1 MPAIC
6 NFSVSQRGDVKV
18 VSQAGGLRD
27 WTGNMP
33 VGNAVAV
40 EVPET
45 QFTRVGGDRIAYQ
58 VFGDGPPDLLVAAST
73 DAMDMRWDWPPY
85 AHFLRRLASF
95 SRVILFDRRGSAA
108 SDPVSR
114 AGASVWEDWADDAR
128 AVLDAVG
135 SERAAIWG
143 GFDSGPTVI
152 LFAATEPER
161 TQSLILHTTTARFAA
176 AEDYPFGL
184 SLDTMRARDAF
195 VREKWGTDEMAA
207 LASRAAVEDPAFRR
221 WVAKMQRV
229 SSSARQAADT
239 MAMLQSMDVRQ
250 VLPSVQTPTL
260 VIHRKGFRTIPVEQA
275 RYLADHLPDARLLLI
290 DGDSPMPFTE
300 PMEESLLEVQ
310 AFVTGTR
317 SRATTTGR
325 VLATV
330 LFTDIVGSTERAAAE
345 GDRRWRTLLESHDT
359 LVGGVVEQS
368 GGRVVKLTGDGVLA
382 TFDGPGRAVQCA
394 LSLRNAL
401 RTLAVDIRAGIHTGE
416 VEVRGDDI
424 SGIGVH
430 VAARVMENADSG
442 QIWVSE
448 VVPLLMTGSEVEFQ
462 SRGER
467 ALKGIP
473 GEWSLFEI
481 KG

>member
-1 MPAIC
+1 LTGEARI
-6 NFSVSQRGDVKV
+6 
-18 VSQAGGLRD
+18 RD
-27 WTGNMP
+27 
-33 VGNAVAV
+33 AVAV

-45 QFTRVGGDRIAYQ
+45 QFTRVGEDRVAYQ
-58 VFGDGPPDLLVAAST
+58 VFGSGPPDLLVAASAE
-73 DAMDMRWDWPPY
+73 AMDLRWDWPPC

-95 SRVILFDRRGSAA
+95 SRVIQFDRRGTGA

-128 AVLDAVG
+128 GVLGAVG
-135 SERAAIWG
+135 SERAAVLG
-143 GFDSGPTVI
+143 GFDSGPSVI

-161 TQSLILHTTTARFAA
+161 TQSLILLTTTARFVV
-176 AEDYPFGL
+176 AEDYPCGL
-184 SLDTMRARDAF
+184 PLEVIRAGEAV
-195 VREKWGTDEMAA
+195 VREKWGTEE
-207 LASRAAVEDPAFRR
+207 LAGRSCRAAAENAGLRR
-221 WVAKMQRV
+221 WMAKSQRV
-229 SSSARQAADT
+229 SSSARQAAAT
-239 MAMLQSMDVRQ
+239 LAVFQSMDVRQ

-260 VIHRKGFRTIPVEQA
+260 IIHRKSFPLIPVEQA

-290 DGDSPMPFTE
+290 EGDTPAPYVE

-317 SRATTTGR
+317 SRATTTDR

-345 GDRRWRTLLESHDT
+345 RDQRWRTLMESHDS
-359 LVGGVVEQS
+359 LVRDVIEQS
-368 GGRVVKLTGDGVLA
+368 GGRLVRPTGDGVLA

-394 LSLRNAL
+394 RVLRSAL
-401 RTLAVDIRAGIHTGE
+401 RTLAIDIRVGIHTGE
-416 VEVRGDDI
+416 IEIRGDDI

-430 VAARVMENADSG
+430 VAARVMQNADVG
-442 QIWVSE
+442 QIWVSG
-448 VVPLLMTGSEVEFQ
+448 VVPLLMTGSDIEFE

-467 ALKGIP
+467 ALKGVP
-473 GEWSLFEI
+473 GEWALFEI